1 MGVKDR
7 KPPLPAPTESSFL
20 QTSGDDVV
28 PTDLATDVS
37 RRTDR
42 TSVSIPEDGSPVT
55 ITTSKKKDRGKPQ
68 DPLLTRAHHQSQTSL
83 LIEYFEGGK
92 GPNVH
97 SRPSV
102 RVKVTPS
109 SARKGSQ
116 SKDHIQITEAN
127 GARKPSYTRRISLG
141 PKGERVV
148 ESDEKSIS
156 SYTSAAEDSN
166 LSAKHPPVE
175 IEVLHKD
182 QGSELSTNSVPGE
195 LRYVTHN
202 VSDISSMPPDSLL
215 DGNAANVSPKRTRSR
230 SLTRADGGTTTDTLK
245 TPTRRRSRSL
255 SRERI
260 TRGVIEKLTSK
271 PRHVSGDRQKYSSK
285 ASSRSTS
292 KEHVL
297 ESPRRKSSRHRRH
310 EEPPSEVE
318 SSILTNSQVSDKR
331 RSGDQSSF
339 RSGASKS
346 SINNPK
352 LLEMVEDSIK
362 RLILPELN
370 ALKNEQKT
378 LQNRSK
384 LEKSDQRDSIIS
396 GSSVSREELGRSL
409 SKHASAPNVS
419 GKPKVV
425 LNRDENNPGTVLSGN
440 SIKGRK
446 EHYHDGYESPSER
459 TFSRGMSEETVIRDD
474 RNDRSTPRKS
484 SKGKDGHRL
493 RDAAAGAMIGGI
505 LTHAALKNHDSR
517 SSIDKRERRRRRSK
531 SHGRNGSVAESTE
544 EAYHK
549 HGTPPMHL
557 RNKHHRN
564 GSVAESADD
573 VYTNHSSP
581 LMSPRRLHER
591 KGSIAESSEEVF
603 QKHDVPPMPFRSEI
617 NGSDLTRTSLLSE
630 RTERTST
637 PTSERRGPEIREVTK
652 GSPQGMMSPVA
663 GTPVRSPR
671 ASQHSLG
678 THHSNLSRDNISL
691 HNRLSESTI
700 REHDDHHNTSLGE
713 AALAGASAAAGA
725 AAVHHMLHRS
735 NGHSGS
741 PYQPG
746 RGLSPIQSV
755 ASYREE
761 ENEPPNRD
769 SLHPTY
775 SSGSLSSAG
784 GHRHRKQSATSLRS
798 ASSIADATFDH
809 SKRPKGVSLEDER
822 EVIESHGLLRS
833 PHMSERHYVNDPEV
847 DAWYDQ
853 EHEKNEQYRRSM
865 AESIGQE
872 SVSDGKRLTGIT
884 DDSVDNVHTAQ
895 HVRALTANPEYV
907 HPSVAVESAVAS
919 LLDQSS
925 LSNRSKFGETSYL
938 ESPREEHVDDA
949 QYYNQHHDTTHF
961 NERGGSP
968 LKNEIKPT
976 QDVRSASEHSYLHQ
990 ADMNSPRQSEARSL
1004 SDHDEHVQL
1013 GYSGLPVQ
1021 GDPMPEIGH
1030 IRDSMSE
1037 AGHHQSESDISTNP
1051 PDIQGPMGGMMHDER
1066 SPLWYHQTTPPQS
1079 KGDLV
1084 HLSNNGSAHDSLRS
1098 AAKKMLGVAAAA
1110 GAGGIAAKELHGP
1123 NGSGNAHYGDGTRE
1137 YEGSESSQES
1147 NGKMG
1152 VHDIASPHKEV
1163 YLNNANP
1170 ISPPHQNLDEG
1181 YGTDLHQ
1188 RSPIPNRIRDREL
1201 LREYDDLAN
1210 LANAVH
1216 GEDPFVSKS
1225 HAKHLSGNSQGRKS
1239 PLYEAATG
1247 LGKDRIQSKDVVALM
1262 DHVSF
1267 VIMRLGS
1274 C

>member
-7 KPPLPAPTESSFL
+7 KPPLPAPTESSTL

-28 PTDLATDVS
+28 PADLATDVS

-42 TSVSIPEDGSPVT
+42 TSFSIPEDGSPVT
-55 ITTSKKKDRGKPQ
+55 ITTSKRKDRGKHQ
-68 DPLLTRAHHQSQTSL
+68 DPLLSKAHHQSQTSL

-156 SYTSAAEDSN
+156 SYTSAAEDSS

-202 VSDISSMPPDSLL
+202 ISDISSMPPDSML
-215 DGNAANVSPKRTRSR
+215 DGNAVNISPKRTRSR

-260 TRGVIEKLTSK
+260 AQKVIEKLSNK
-271 PRHVSGDRQKYSSK
+271 PRHVSGDRQKYNGK
-285 ASSRSTS
+285 TSSRSAS

-297 ESPRRKSSRHRRH
+297 DSPRRKSSRHHRH
-310 EEPPSEVE
+310 EEAPSEVE
-318 SSILTNSQVSDKR
+318 SSLLTNSQASDKR
-331 RSGDQSSF
+331 RSGDQYSF
-339 RSGASKS
+339 RSGTSKS

-352 LLEMVEDSIK
+352 LLEMVEDSIR
-362 RLILPELN
+362 RLILPELT

-378 LQNRSK
+378 QQNRSK
-384 LEKSDQRDSIIS
+384 FEKKEQRDSMIS
-396 GSSVSREELGRSL
+396 GSSASREELGRSL

-419 GKPKVV
+419 ARPKVV

-446 EHYHDGYESPSER
+446 EHHHDRGYESPSER
-459 TFSRGMSEETVIRDD
+459 TFSRGMSEETVIRDE
-474 RNDRSTPRKS
+474 RSTPRKS

-493 RDAAAGAMIGGI
+493 RDAAAGALVGGI

-531 SHGRNGSVAESTE
+531 SHSRNGSVAESVE
-544 EAYHK
+544 EVYHK
-549 HGTPPMHL
+549 HGTSPMPL
-557 RNKHHRN
+557 RNTHNRN
-564 GSVAESADD
+564 GSIAESAEE
-573 VYTNHSSP
+573 VYTNHDSP
-581 LMSPRRLHER
+581 LMSPRSPYER
-591 KGSIAESSEEVF
+591 NGTMVESSEEVF
-603 QKHDVPPMPFRSEI
+603 HKHDVPPMPFRSEI
-617 NGSDLTRTSLLSE
+617 NGSDLTRTSILSD

-637 PTSERRGPEIREVTK
+637 PTSERRGPEIREVAK
-652 GSPQGMMSPVA
+652 GSPQEMMSPVA
-663 GTPVRSPR
+663 GTPVRSPG

-700 REHDDHHNTSLGE
+700 REHDDHHKSNLGE
-713 AALAGASAAAGA
+713 AVLAGASAAAGA
-725 AAVHHMLHRS
+725 AAVHHMLNRP

-741 PYQPG
+741 PYQHG

-761 ENEPPNRD
+761 ESEPPNRD

-784 GHRHRKQSATSLRS
+784 GHRHRKHSAASLRS
-798 ASSIADATFDH
+798 TSSIADATFDH

-833 PHMSERHYVNDPEV
+833 PAMSERHYVNDPEV
-847 DAWYDQ
+847 DAWYDR
-853 EHEKNEQYRRSM
+853 EHEKNEQYRHSM
-865 AESIGQE
+865 TE
-872 SVSDGKRLTGIT
+872 SVGQDSMSDGKRLTGIT
-884 DDSVDNVHTAQ
+884 DDSMDNVHTAQ
-895 HVRALTANPEYV
+895 HVRALGANLEYV
-907 HPSVAVESAVAS
+907 HTPVAVESAVAS

-938 ESPREEHVDDA
+938 ESPRDDGVDDA
-949 QYYNQHHDTTHF
+949 HYYDQQQGTSHM

-968 LKNEIKPT
+968 LKNEIKHA
-976 QDVRSASEHSYLHQ
+976 QDVRSTSEHSYLKQ

-1004 SDHDEHVQL
+1004 SDHEEQVQL
-1013 GYSGLPVQ
+1013 GYSGLPIE

-1051 PDIQGPMGGMMHDER
+1051 PDIQGPMGGVIHDEHNQ
-1066 SPLWYHQTTPPQS
+1066 LWYHQATPPQS
-1079 KGDLV
+1079 KGDV
-1084 HLSNNGSAHDSLRS
+1084 AHLSNNGSAHDSLRS
-1098 AAKKMLGVAAAA
+1098 AAKRMLSVAAAA
-1110 GAGGIAAKELHGP
+1110 GAGVAAKDLLGP
-1123 NGSGNAHYGDGTRE
+1123 NGSRNAQYGDGTRE
-1137 YEGSESSQES
+1137 YEGSISSREQHES
-1147 NGKMG
+1147 NEVGG
-1152 VHDIASPHKEV
+1152 HDVFSPRKEV
-1163 YLNNANP
+1163 YLNSAKAM
-1170 ISPPHQNLDEG
+1170 SPPHQILDEG
-1181 YGTDLHQ
+1181 YGTDVHQ
-1188 RSPIPNRIRDREL
+1188 RSPVPNLTRDREAL
-1201 LREYDDLAN
+1201 DEYGNLGDLAH
-1210 LANAVH
+1210 AIP
-1216 GEDPFVSKS
+1216 GDDPFISKS
-1225 HAKHLSGNSQGRKS
+1225 HAKHLSSNSQGRKS
-1239 PLYEAATG
+1239 PLYEGATG

-1262 DHVSF
+1262 DHVSCTDTTSNS
-1267 VIMRLGS
+1267 S